1 MICIYIYIW
10 YIYIHTYF
18 YLFELVNIR
27 RTNTCWLMPIWCVD
41 QFWSLWQGPHGEG
54 VRAVFDLRFRREP
67 RGPSS
72 HGWTKQTKEPNS
84 NTDVTSIGLHI
95 LYCGVLESRK
105 YTTIESVQLH
115 VLTRLLSIVVLV
127 ALKRR
132 LRPQVLALGN
142 FNGFYHS
149 MWLPNVYQL
158 EGKDVGQNKDSNDFC
173 LQSHPA
179 SSRTLGKPWM
189 KTVVVNSQ
197 KKSSMRWKQESL
209 RQDATRA

>member
-1 MICIYIYIW
+1 M
-10 YIYIHTYF
+10 
-18 YLFELVNIR
+18 LVDAYM
-27 RTNTCWLMPIWCVD
+27 TIWCVD

-54 VRAVFDLRFRREP
+54 VRAVFDLRFRWEP
-67 RGPSS
+67 GGPSS

-105 YTTIESVQLH
+105 YTTIERVQLH

-132 LRPQVLALGN
+132 LLPQVLALGN
-142 FNGFYHS
+142 FNRFHHS
-149 MWLPNVYQL
+149 MWLPNVYHL